1 MAVHNLLQHTFSLIT
16 PQEHVTS
23 EHGSR
28 VVMNR
33 KYLKADGDTNILL
46 KQDRNAF
53 VFMQLLAV
61 KLYTLYLQSV
71 LVIHWFPPCIIEK
84 YRICQISSNQI
95 TT

>member
-33 KYLKADGDTNILL
+33 KYLIADGDTNILL

-61 KLYTLYLQSV
+61 KLALYSLSTV
-71 LVIHWFPPCIIEK
+71 
-84 YRICQISSNQI
+84 
-95 TT
+95 